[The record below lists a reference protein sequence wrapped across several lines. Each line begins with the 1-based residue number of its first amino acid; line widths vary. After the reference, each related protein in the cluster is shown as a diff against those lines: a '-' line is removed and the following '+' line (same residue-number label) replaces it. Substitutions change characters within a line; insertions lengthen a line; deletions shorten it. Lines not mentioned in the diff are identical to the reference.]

1 MTRRSFELPDVGEG
15 LTEGEIVRWLVEPG
29 ETVSE
34 DQPVVEVETDKAVVE
49 VPSPVNGTVAELHA
63 EPGDVVPV
71 GEVIVTFETDG
82 PGEGPEPEGSA
93 PEPEVGTP
101 AGGTTGSADTAGT
114 GTGGEAETVGE
125 TGNGGESAVFAPPNV
140 RRLARELGVD
150 VAAVAGSGPSGRV
163 TERDV
168 RAAAESVAAEA
179 EEGTSTDQAA
189 ASDPGDAATTE
200 TATVV
205 GEPAEARRD
214 GPTLATPRTRGVAH
228 ELGVD
233 LDAVPAERT
242 YDGAPLV
249 SADAVREYAA
259 AQEEAQAADA
269 EAVAGVAD
277 ADGIERPAADR
288 EDRVERVPYRGV
300 RRTIGERME
309 RSKYTAPHVTH
320 HDSVEVSELV
330 ETRALLDDRLGDA
343 ADLTLLPLILK
354 AVVAALAEYPYLNA
368 SLDEEREEILLKRYY
383 NVGVAT
389 ATDDGLL
396 VPVVDDAD
404 RKGIEALAGEIDE
417 LVASARDRSIPPED
431 LRGGTFTVTNV
442 GAIGGDH
449 GTPIINY
456 PEVAILAVG
465 TVEERPVVV
474 DGEVVA
480 RPVMPLSLSVDHRVV
495 DGAVAAR
502 FTNLLKEYLNDPRR
516 LLLE

>member
-1 MTRRSFELPDVGEG
+1 VTRRSFELPDVGEG

-49 VPSPVNGTVAELHA
+49 VPSPVNGTVEERHA

-125 TGNGGESAVFAPPNV
+125 AGNGGESAVFAPPNV

-179 EEGTSTDQAA
+179 DEGRSTDQAA

-233 LDAVPAERT
+233 LDAIPAERT
-242 YDGAPLV
+242 YDGEPLV
-249 SADAVREYAA
+249 TADAVREYAA

-269 EAVAGVAD
+269 EAVAGAAD

-288 EDRVERVPYRGV
+288 DDRIERVPYRGV

-320 HDSVEVSELV
+320 HDSVDVSELV

-442 GAIGGDH
+442 GAIGGD
-449 GTPIINY
+449 